1 MPPPP
6 LFPIYIT
13 SVSSVKS
20 ALLPKLSPVGHF
32 TAITKLRPSMT
43 IVPSLALNS
52 KWRNII
58 RLQYFLYIIF
68 YISHFAWNSRA
79 EKSIYLNKKIVYKIA
94 WNGRGGKQ
102 RDERIFKINFVKN
115 CIKMKEKNLLLKREI
130 IKHERLFQIFSKFNL
145 KYWIHIFL
153 KNNTY

>member
-1 MPPPP
+1 MKLIFIYLQIFYNLFKNNGFLKVFAVHASPLPP
-6 LFPIYIT
+6 FPIYIT

-20 ALLPKLSPVGHF
+20 ALLPKLSPVGRF
-32 TAITKLRPSMT
+32 TAITKLRPSMI

-68 YISHFAWNSRA
+68 YISRFAWNSRA

-94 WNGRGGKQ
+94 WNGRSRKQ

-115 CIKMKEKNLLLKREI
+115 CIKTKEKI
-130 IKHERLFQIFSKFNL
+130 
-145 KYWIHIFL
+145 YC
-153 KNNTY
+153 